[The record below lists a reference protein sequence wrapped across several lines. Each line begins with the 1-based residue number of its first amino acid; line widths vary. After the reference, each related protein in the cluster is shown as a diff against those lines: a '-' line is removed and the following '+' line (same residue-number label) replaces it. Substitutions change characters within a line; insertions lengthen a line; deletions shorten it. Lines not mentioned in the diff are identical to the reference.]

1 MEIRLI
7 VGHRNHR
14 NTGHELVEKR
24 PHPSLLKPIQL
35 PNREKLTFT
44 LSIFND
50 SHRHAKHGSDMTILV
65 QACKHYHVF
74 SHLTYILMSAL
85 VNHYVERNIKN
96 HLEHKTYLLHQK
108 AYSHRQP
115 ATHYS

>member
-35 PNREKLTFT
+35 P
-44 LSIFND
+44 
-50 SHRHAKHGSDMTILV
+50 
-65 QACKHYHVF
+65 
-74 SHLTYILMSAL
+74 
-85 VNHYVERNIKN
+85 
-96 HLEHKTYLLHQK
+96 
-108 AYSHRQP
+108 
-115 ATHYS
+115 